1 MLASIYEVD
10 ILTLKRYITLLSQK
24 TPRFRS
30 FDDVAE
36 KKTKPKHR
44 KIRVN
49 DKPNAQT
56 FVAVTLDIRSFRHH
70 GKSFVISGP
79 AQFVNQVN
87 HLRV

>member
-1 MLASIYEVD
+1 MLASICEVD
-10 ILTLKRYITLLSQK
+10 ILTLKLHITLLSQK

-36 KKTKPKHR
+36 KETKPKHG

-70 GKSFVISGP
+70 AKIVRHQRTGSVRQPS
-79 AQFVNQVN
+79 
-87 HLRV
+87 